1 MLLITLLYQGRIWL
15 KKWFSTLS
23 MHQNLPH
30 ALLNTNCSVPL
41 RDFDHKV
48 WLGPQKCTFLTSFQ
62 VLLVMLI
69 KGPHFEKHT
78 ADGRNEAD

>member
-1 MLLITLLYQGRIWL
+1 MV
-15 KKWFSTLS
+15 KKVVLSLS

-30 ALLNTNCSVPL
+30 ALLNTDCWVPP
-41 RDFDHKV
+41 RDFDQKV